1 MAAPSLRDVE
11 WQISYGPSDDRLN
24 SFYIP
29 ALQRSV
35 QYDRSAG
42 FFSSSALA
50 VAAAGVAGLIA
61 NGGSMRLL
69 VGAQLSR
76 EDVEAIKCG
85 AELEGII
92 AEKLI
97 AALDQPVEDLLRRRV
112 EILAWMVA
120 QGTLQIRVVLP
131 RDANG
136 LPVPADQ
143 AQDYYHP
150 KEGVFTD
157 AEGNQVA
164 FSGSVNESMT
174 GWQRNYEQF
183 SVYFSWDGSH
193 PYLRQVAHRFNRLW
207 DGREADWIALDIP
220 QAARQSLLRFVPA
233 TAPEHDP
240 LAPAVT
246 VVPPS
251 DEETQRQRERILF
264 RFIRDIPYFP
274 DAQQLGAATCAIA
287 PWPHQMRVAQQII
300 ETYPRRYMLCD
311 EVGLGKTIEAGLVL
325 RQLVISG
332 RVKRCLLLVP
342 KSVARQWQ
350 EELYEKFVLDV
361 PLFDGGRFWNYAGDE
376 LDWQY
381 ETDNPW
387 DAFDLFIASSQL
399 AKRRDRQA
407 QVLAARPWDL
417 VLVDEAHH
425 ARRRDFLQP
434 IYRPNRLL
442 ELLTAPQ
449 FQARA
454 ILLMTAT
461 PMQVHPLEVWDLL
474 KVLGLGGKW
483 GADQNNFLRFY
494 SELMKPFEEV
504 DWDFVFEMVKDY
516 LQYGGQINPEFAR
529 HAQDELG
536 FVAWDKLQRLPDD
549 TRPSRTVRRLAPHAQ
564 PYVHEMA
571 RQHTPLRAVMFRSTR
586 DLLREYVRRG
596 LLSENVPTRDPQ
608 LVWIPMRPEEMALY
622 LRIEEY
628 ISDFYQKYENE
639 RKGLGFVM
647 TVYRRRLTSSF
658 YAVRRSLERRLAFL
672 QGRAEQAFDD
682 DDLEQADLE
691 ADVTEILEGDHRA
704 LYQEEIEYVESFIS
718 DLQQLSAQDSK
729 TSQLIEDLNAI
740 FRQRETALVFT
751 QYTDT
756 MDYLRDKLRQVYG
769 DQVACYSGRGGEVW
783 NGIAWVGVTKEDIK
797 QTFREGRDIKILVCT
812 EAASEGLN
820 LQTCGVLINY
830 DMPWNPMRVEQR
842 IGRIDRIGQVHAQ
855 VWIRNYFYEETVEAR
870 VYKALARRIRWFE
883 GVVGDVQPIL
893 ALVGRAIERV
903 VMTAPD
909 EREQVLADE
918 LNDIERGLDRT
929 DSDILNVYEGSEGVH
944 PWAGLAAPI
953 TLPELK
959 QLLVGSSHLGR
970 RFIPHPE
977 IEGAYRL
984 TIPPS
989 REAVVTFDPEVFDR
1003 FPNSVHFLSYGSQVL
1018 DDLLRRV
1025 PEPSDGETRGILRL
1039 SVEGDMPV
1047 VAYYSANEQGQPVRL
1062 STIGELHNALQRRSA
1077 GDAWP
1082 PEAYQQ
1088 AQDDFKKLFSAMA
1101 SRGTQIERF
1110 QRQALR
1116 SALVEEALQILIRA
1130 AMVEAAQAHLSGDTS
1145 DQPAFVDEP
1154 TVRSLSRHGFPF
1166 TALLQLAG
1174 DRVPLQAIPVNP
1186 DIAGASH
1193 AQRRKIF
1200 SDLGQAG
1207 RRLLMRWRSLADLA
1221 GAPVVPS
1228 ASIRG
1233 SFLAFDTNEQEC

>member
-1 MAAPSLRDVE
+1 MISLRDVE

-29 ALQRSV
+29 ALQRAV
-35 QYDRSAG
+35 RYDRSAG

-61 NGGSMRLL
+61 NGGTMRLL

-76 EDVEAIKCG
+76 EDVEAVERG
-85 AELEGII
+85 ASLEGIV

-97 AALDQPVEDLLRRRV
+97 AALEGPVEDLLRRRL
-112 EILAWMVA
+112 EILAWMIA

-136 LPVPADQ
+136 LPIPADW

-150 KEGVFTD
+150 KEGIFTD

-174 GWQRNYEQF
+174 GWQHNYEQF
-183 SVYFSWDGSH
+183 SVYFSWDASR
-193 PYLRQVAHRFNRLW
+193 PYLAQVAHRFNRLW
-207 DGREADWIALDIP
+207 DGRESDWIALDVP
-220 QAARQSLLRFVPA
+220 QAVRESLLRLAPA
-233 TAPEHDP
+233 SAPQFDP
-240 LAPAVT
+240 LAPPAVRAG
-246 VVPPS
+246 PS
-251 DEETQRQRERILF
+251 PEEEAQLRRERLIF
-264 RFIRDIPYFP
+264 QFIRDIPYFP
-274 DAQQLGAATCAIA
+274 NAGQLGAATCAIT
-287 PWPHQMRVAQQII
+287 PWPHQMRIAQQII
-300 ETYPRRYMLCD
+300 ETYPKRYMLCD

-332 RVKRCLLLVP
+332 RVKRALLLVP

-361 PLFDGGRFWNYAGDE
+361 PLFDGHRFWNYAGDE

-381 ETDNPW
+381 DTDNPW
-387 DAFDLFIASSQL
+387 DAFDMFIASSQL
-399 AKRRDRQA
+399 AKRKDRQA

-434 IYRPNRLL
+434 VYRPNRLL
-442 ELLTAPQ
+442 ELLTAPE
-449 FQARA
+449 FKARA

-461 PMQVHPLEVWDLL
+461 PMQVHPVEVWDLL

-483 GADQNNFLRFY
+483 GADEGNFLRFY

-504 DWDFVFEMVKDY
+504 DWDFVFAMVKDY
-516 LQYGGQINPEFAR
+516 LQYGGQIRPEFAR
-529 HAQDELG
+529 HAQDALG
-536 FVAWDKLQRLPDD
+536 VVAWDTLQRLPDD
-549 TRPSRTVRRLAPHAQ
+549 TRPSRTIRHLPQDAR

-571 RQHTPLRAVMFRSTR
+571 RQHTPLRELMFRSTR
-586 DLLREYVRRG
+586 DLLREYRRRG

-608 LVWIPMRPEEMALY
+608 LIWIPMRPEEMALY

-628 ISDFYQKYENE
+628 ISDFYRKYEHK

-672 QGRAEQAFDD
+672 EGRAEQAFDD

-691 ADVTEILEGDHRA
+691 ADVTEILGDDHRA

-718 DLQQLSAQDSK
+718 DLQRLSDQDSK
-729 TSQLIEDLNAI
+729 TGQLIEDLNAI
-740 FRQRETALVFT
+740 FRQRETAIVFT

-783 NGIAWVGVTKEDIK
+783 NGIAWVGVAKEEIK
-797 QTFREGRDIKILVCT
+797 EAFRRGDDIKILVCT

-820 LQTCGVLINY
+820 LQSCGVLINY

-842 IGRIDRIGQVHAQ
+842 IGRIDRIGQVHDE
-855 VWIRNYFYEETVEAR
+855 VWIRNYFYEKTVEAR
-870 VYKALARRIRWFE
+870 VYQALAHRINWFE
-883 GVVGDVQPIL
+883 GVVGDLQPIL
-893 ALVGRAIERV
+893 ARVGRAIERV
-903 VMTAPD
+903 VMAAPN
-909 EREQVLADE
+909 EREQVLAGELDE
-918 LNDIERGLDRT
+918 IERGLDQK
-929 DSDILNVYEGSEGVH
+929 DSDILNVYEGSESVH

-953 TLPELK
+953 TPSELE

-970 RFIPHPE
+970 RFVPHPE

-989 REAVVTFDPEVFDR
+989 HQAVVTFDPQVFDR
-1003 FPNSVHFLSYGSQVL
+1003 FPNSVHFLSYGNQML
-1018 DDLLRRV
+1018 DDLLRQV
-1025 PEPSDGETRGILRL
+1025 PQPPDGETRGILRL
-1039 SVEGDMPV
+1039 STEGDVPV
-1047 VAYYSANEQGQPVRL
+1047 VAYYSINEQGQPVRL
-1062 STIGELHNALQRRSA
+1062 STIEELHNALGMPSA
-1077 GDAWP
+1077 GDGWSA
-1082 PEAYQQ
+1082 ESCQQ
-1088 AQDDFKKLFSAMA
+1088 AQDDFEKLFSAMA
-1101 SRGTQIERF
+1101 SQGAQIEHF

-1116 SALVEEALQILIRA
+1116 SALVEEATQILIRA
-1130 AMVEAAQAHLSGDTS
+1130 AMVEVAQAHPPDHMS
-1145 DQPAFVDEP
+1145 DRPPVVDER
-1154 TVRSLSRHGFPF
+1154 TVRALSRRGFPF

-1174 DRVPLQAIPVNP
+1174 ERLPPHDIRVAD
-1186 DIAGASH
+1186 DIVGASP
-1193 AQRRKIF
+1193 AQRKKT
-1200 SDLGQAG
+1200 
-1207 RRLLMRWRSLADLA
+1207 LADLRQA
-1221 GAPVVPS
+1221 GHKLLT
-1228 ASIRG
+1228 RWNRLG
-1233 SFLAFDTNEQEC
+1233 D